1 MLPKKK
7 FDNIFGRRAEKA
19 QFHINVTSYSCVEMK
34 SKILFEVEHMESEL
48 FLNDEL
54 WSDWCFVT
62 IMWCSITCIASK
74 SQEFMR
80 LLYWNILHVNFLCS
94 FYVVLMYFFC
104 QTFLVI
110 ERQPLL
116 RTMICI
122 GEHEVNLT
130 DTNFK
135 SISINF
141 YDELIW
147 LIAHV

>member
-1 MLPKKK
+1 MQPKNKVWQHLWAK
-7 FDNIFGRRAEKA
+7 SRESSISHQCDIIFVCWNEAKNFVRGRTHGVR
-19 QFHINVTSYSCVEMK
+19 T
-34 SKILFEVEHMESEL
+34 

-54 WSDWCFVT
+54 WSDWCSVT

-94 FYVVLMYFFC
+94 FYVVLMYFIC
-104 QTFLVI
+104 QTFLVTK
-110 ERQPLL
+110 RQPLL

-122 GEHEVNLT
+122 GEHEANLT